1 MLLSPV
7 ISKLA
12 GKRVVLAS
20 ASPRRQD
27 ILSNVGLRF
36 EVVPSWFK
44 ETLDKSVF
52 SAPHD
57 YAVETAKQKALEVA
71 RRMHLKHLKTPDIVI
86 GADTIVTLEDAILE
100 KPLDKQDA
108 YNMLSMLNGKEHSV
122 FTGVAIVHCK
132 SNKDNQLETN
142 IIDFYEE
149 TKVKFANLSED
160 LLWEYVHSGEPMD
173 KAGGY
178 GIQSLGGMLVECVHG
193 DFLNVVGFPLN
204 HFCKKLTEIYY
215 PPSKS
220 TIHRVKHDSI
230 PYVETFENLSDVE
243 TDCTSQRSLFEGNN
257 ILEEKSV
264 PGYSSEDL
272 DCSLQYTS
280 GFQNG
285 IVEKPRKDCK
295 LPSNI
300 LKLLDGF
307 KASKALFVASKFK
320 IFDKLKENGTSK
332 AVEIADMINASVR
345 GTERIL
351 DACVALGLLEKTHQ
365 VYSNTKEANTFL
377 ASDGEFSVHDYIIH
391 TNDNLWPMFT
401 HLESAVRDGTRH
413 RENSLM
419 KSTET
424 SHCVAHHCHPEA
436 KKQFMSAMHGI
447 LKITS
452 NDVAAAFDLSKFDSA
467 CDLGGCTGALAYEL
481 VHLYPNM
488 RVNVFDLPEVIQH
501 TPQFQNSD
509 SSRITFTAGNFFEDS
524 LPEAELYILARIVH
538 HYSDEQ
544 LNCLLRKISEK
555 CHKGSGALL
564 VAEIVLD
571 EEKKKPR
578 ALLQSLSMNEGKER
592 SSTEYCKLLENFGF
606 NSVQI
611 KITENLLDA
620 ILATK
625 T

>member
-215 PPSKS
+215 PPSKN

-230 PYVETFENLSDVE
+230 PYVETFDNLSDVE
-243 TDCTSQRSLFEGNN
+243 TDSTSQRALFEGNN
-257 ILEEKSV
+257 VLEEKSI
-264 PGYSSEDL
+264 PGNSSEDL

-280 GFQNG
+280 GSQNG

-307 KASKALFVASKFK
+307 KASKVLFVASKFK
-320 IFDKLKENGTSK
+320 IFDKLKENGASK
-332 AVEIADMINASVR
+332 AVEIAAMINASGR

-351 DACVALGLLEKTHQ
+351 DSCVALGLLEKTHQ

-413 RENSLM
+413 RENALM

-467 CDLGGCTGALAYEL
+467 CDLGGMYC
-481 VHLYPNM
+481 
-488 RVNVFDLPEVIQH
+488 
-501 TPQFQNSD
+501 
-509 SSRITFTAGNFFEDS
+509 FT
-524 LPEAELYILARIVH
+524 
-538 HYSDEQ
+538 
-544 LNCLLRKISEK
+544 
-555 CHKGSGALL
+555 
-564 VAEIVLD
+564 
-571 EEKKKPR
+571 
-578 ALLQSLSMNEGKER
+578 
-592 SSTEYCKLLENFGF
+592 
-606 NSVQI
+606 
-611 KITENLLDA
+611 
-620 ILATK
+620 
-625 T
+625 